1 MSLLPSLEELDL
13 DGAIRETAAKV
24 DGNTRAAFL
33 KKAGVGAGAV
43 VGSSAFFGVLPSIA
57 SAGVAASDVA
67 ILNYAL
73 TLEYLEAEFYN
84 QARLNKVA
92 NGDKDLQSFVN
103 VVARDEAQHVDAL
116 KAALG
121 TKAVAKPRF
130 DFQDTVTNRK
140 KFVATA
146 QVLEDTGVAAYLGQL
161 GNIKSQAVLAAAG
174 SMMPVEARHAAWIRQ
189 IAGAAPAPAAFE
201 VGLTKAKVL
210 AVVAKTGFIVA

>member
-1 MSLLPSLEELDL
+1 MTEHLSLEELDA
-13 DGAIRETAAKV
+13 DGAVRE
-24 DGNTRAAFL
+24 TRAALL
-33 KKAGVGAGAV
+33 KKAGLGGAAILWGGALM
-43 VGSSAFFGVLPSIA
+43 GAMPSLA
-57 SAGVAASDVA
+57 SAATAASDVA

-92 NGDKDLQSFVN
+92 NGHKDLQSFVN
-103 VVARDEAQHVDAL
+103 VVARDEVEHVNAL

-121 TKAVAKPRF
+121 TKAIAKPRF

-140 KFVATA
+140 KFVSTA
-146 QVLEDTGVAAYLGQL
+146 QILEDTGVAAYLGQL

-189 IAGAAPAPAAFE
+189 IVGAAPAPAAFE

-210 AVVAKTGFIVA
+210 AAVAKTGFIVA

>member
-1 MSLLPSLEELDL
+1 MTEHLSLEELDV
-13 DGAIRETAAKV
+13 DGAVRE
-24 DGNTRAAFL
+24 TRAALL
-33 KKAGVGAGAV
+33 KKAGLGAAAIFGGGALM
-43 VGSSAFFGVLPSIA
+43 GAIPSLA
-57 SAGVAASDVA
+57 SAGTASSDVA

-73 TLEYLEAEFYN
+73 TLEYLEAEFYS

-92 NGDKDLQSFVN
+92 NRDKDLQSFVN
-103 VVARDEAQHVDAL
+103 VVARDEAQHVTAL

-121 TKAVAKPRF
+121 SKAVAKPRF

-161 GNIKSQAVLAAAG
+161 GKIKSPAVLAAAG
-174 SMMPVEARHAAWIRQ
+174 SMMPIEARHAAWIRR
-189 IAGAAPAPAAFE
+189 IAGAVPAPAAFE

-210 AVVAKTGFIVA
+210 AAVAKTGFIVT